1 MSNNNQSKNYN
12 LNPNSTPLIMKY
24 ASRKLPK
31 NRRSQL
37 NTHKNEN
44 TFMNDRHT
52 NDILVRNAFV
62 LKKPMVLLQKL
73 SDIIKSS
80 SLSSSMISI
89 CVNDQFRN
97 SNINVHPK
105 VFDTIFNHSQ
115 KSLKLNDERK
125 TTSRKK
131 SKEILFQ
138 EKSPRDKIIT
148 MHECGNANAV
158 SFSPFLSSTP
168 KDKETLRNAKKKNDT
183 RRTSYNEL
191 NKSQK
196 NITLTVEENEQKVK
210 KQDTTYELIEPK
222 TPNLQKRMHKERNA
236 KKENF
241 YQRVTRNSKIRFTN
255 RLSDI
260 KNNSPLRTSNS
271 EKKQINNFATNTPK
285 NSSRKNILRSPTR
298 MRSNS
303 IRDSVPSTTKEVPNF
318 AKIHKKMFAKS
329 ESIVDAK
336 KRIIDRHTKITASKK
351 KYNSEKERLN
361 SQGENQLARRKKSN
375 ENSSSRLEP
384 RIRKREAIE
393 HILKNKNNT
402 SHLTKS
408 KEENR
413 AILKGV
419 RTNRRFEL
427 QMKFR
432 NRKL

>member
-1 MSNNNQSKNYN
+1 M
-12 LNPNSTPLIMKY
+12 P
-24 ASRKLPK
+24 
-31 NRRSQL
+31 
-37 NTHKNEN
+37 
-44 TFMNDRHT
+44 
-52 NDILVRNAFV
+52 
-62 LKKPMVLLQKL
+62 
-73 SDIIKSS
+73 
-80 SLSSSMISI
+80 
-89 CVNDQFRN
+89 
-97 SNINVHPK
+97 
-105 VFDTIFNHSQ
+105 
-115 KSLKLNDERK
+115 
-125 TTSRKK
+125 
-131 SKEILFQ
+131 
-138 EKSPRDKIIT
+138 
-148 MHECGNANAV
+148 
-158 SFSPFLSSTP
+158 
-168 KDKETLRNAKKKNDT
+168 
-183 RRTSYNEL
+183 
-191 NKSQK
+191 
-196 NITLTVEENEQKVK
+196 
-210 KQDTTYELIEPK
+210 
-222 TPNLQKRMHKERNA
+222 

>member
-1 MSNNNQSKNYN
+1 
-12 LNPNSTPLIMKY
+12 
-24 ASRKLPK
+24 
-31 NRRSQL
+31 
-37 NTHKNEN
+37 
-44 TFMNDRHT
+44 MNDRHT
-52 NDILVRNAFV
+52 NEILVKNAFV

-115 KSLKLNDERK
+115 KSLKLNDEQK
-125 TTSRKK
+125 TTYHKK

-168 KDKETLRNAKKKNDT
+168 KDKETLSNAKKKYDT

-191 NKSQK
+191 NKSRK
-196 NITLTVEENEQKVK
+196 NITLTVEENQQEVK
-210 KQDTTYELIEPK
+210 KQDATYELIEPE
-222 TPNLQKRMHKERNA
+222 TPKQEERNA

-241 YQRVTRNSKIRFTN
+241 DQRVTRNSKVRFAN
-255 RLSDI
+255 RSSDRNYE
-260 KNNSPLRTSNS
+260 NNSPLCASNS

-285 NSSRKNILRSPTR
+285 NSSRKNILRSSTH
-298 MRSNS
+298 MKSNS
-303 IRDSVPSTTKEVPNF
+303 VRDSIPSTTKEVPNF

-336 KRIIDRHTKITASKK
+336 KRIIDRHTKMTASKK
-351 KYNSEKERLN
+351 KYNSEKEKLN

-375 ENSSSRLEP
+375 ENSSNRVEP
-384 RIRKREAIE
+384 KTRKHEAIE

-402 SHLTKS
+402 SHSTK
-408 KEENR
+408 
-413 AILKGV
+413 
-419 RTNRRFEL
+419 
-427 QMKFR
+427 
-432 NRKL
+432 